1 MTGQSPTIKHQKLI
15 VLAAF
20 DRGEDGE
27 LYPAFPP
34 REALFKDKAIQQAK
48 EMATRHA
55 GVIVWTRAVRPDEG
69 EFGEPEII
77 FERGAV
83 PQLE

>member
-1 MTGQSPTIKHQKLI
+1 MTGQAPTIKHQRYI

-20 DRGEDGE
+20 DRGGDGE
-27 LYPAFPP
+27 LYPAFEP
-34 REALFKDKAIQQAK
+34 REAPSQERAVQQAK

-55 GVIVWTRAVRPDEG
+55 GVIVWARTAMPDQG
-69 EFGEPEII
+69 EFGDPEII

-83 PQLE
+83 PNPE